1 MTLTILVAFGA
12 LVTATFAGA
21 LLAPLQPLATRAF
34 PRSRRPGCATAAAIP
49 FGGPRLS

>member
-12 LVTATFAGA
+12 LVTAAFASA
-21 LLAPLQPLATRAF
+21 LLAPPQPLAARAF
-34 PRSRRPGCATAAAIP
+34 PRLHRLGCTTAAAIP

>member
-21 LLAPLQPLATRAF
+21 LLAPLQPSAMRAF
-34 PRSRRPGCATAAAIP
+34 PRSRRLACTTATAIP